1 MSNNQSIFNKIYTIY
16 QIKCFTSDGNEIK
29 IKQLKKILLEKNEYS
44 RLEINIFG
52 ISNRLYKEILTLLNE
67 MNIKYTIY
75 ERSLIKLKA
84 QV

>member
-44 RLEINIFG
+44 QLEINIFG